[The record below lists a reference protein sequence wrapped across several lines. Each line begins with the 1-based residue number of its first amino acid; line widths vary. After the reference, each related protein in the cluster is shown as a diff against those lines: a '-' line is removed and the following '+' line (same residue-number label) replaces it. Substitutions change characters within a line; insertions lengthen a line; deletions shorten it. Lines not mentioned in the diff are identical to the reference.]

1 MLLQATKLKVFNI
14 SFAKSCY
21 LIFFNPLC
29 LTCQNAADY
38 NFKSNESDNETL
50 LFAYQE
56 KNDGNANYPHKK
68 GCG

>member
-1 MLLQATKLKVFNI
+1 MNDMFSLIRLQNLVI
-14 SFAKSCY
+14 Y
-21 LIFFNPLC
+21 FFNPLC